1 MKKFI
6 DDELDNFDFPTFVK
20 NNEKEIKQEFGD
32 MDKLVQKTQKFIIEG
47 SEKEKLA
54 KTIEN
59 VR

>member
-32 MDKLVQKTQKFIIEG
+32 MD
-47 SEKEKLA
+47 
-54 KTIEN
+54 
-59 VR
+59 